1 MKQNRQ
7 KFVSVVNSNINIEF
21 NQGVMFSKL
30 KEASKQQMK
39 KGAYQL
45 SFDEVSESVLVL
57 DSKNGELNYIVSG
70 ENDEMLKPT
79 AVYFGLKSK

>member
-1 MKQNRQ
+1 
-7 KFVSVVNSNINIEF
+7 
-21 NQGVMFSKL
+21 MFSKL
-30 KEASKQQMK
+30 KEASKQQMR